1 MNSLSRSAYIMYLV
15 HYVFITWTQRL
26 VLDLPL
32 HASIKFLFVFL
43 STVFLSWLTA
53 QLLLRIPKLN
63 TIL

>member
-15 HYVFITWTQRL
+15 HYLFITWTQRL
-26 VLDLPL
+26 VLHWTI

-43 STVFLSWLTA
+43 TTVLLSWLTA
-53 QLLLRIPKLN
+53 QLLLRIPKLK